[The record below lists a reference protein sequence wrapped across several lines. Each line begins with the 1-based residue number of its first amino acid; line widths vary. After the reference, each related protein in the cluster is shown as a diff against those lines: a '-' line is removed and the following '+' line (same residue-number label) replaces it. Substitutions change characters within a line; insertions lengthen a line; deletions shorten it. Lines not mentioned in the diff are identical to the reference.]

1 MNSNKYRQP
10 SIDYF
15 NDHAAYMGTNVCPFN
30 LCNIFGDKLQTPS
43 AGPRALTIIEAR
55 RSTN

>member
-43 AGPRALTIIEAR
+43 AGPRALPIIEAR
-55 RSTN
+55 WSTN